1 MNKLIQLLFA
11 LLTLGAFIWAGWQ
24 GYLLLRQEQMGL
36 PEGTRSAVIIIAILA
51 IICTFMITTA
61 ISNHGDKI
69 FRGHQ
74 YESRL
79 ALYEKCIAV
88 WQAILLEIPEGRQV
102 QIELHFRELD
112 AQMALL
118 ASAKVLKAYNE
129 LRKSSGTEGVNSK
142 PTTESGQKLLI
153 AMREDLG
160 QAPDFLIR
168 KEIQQMFS

>member
-1 MNKLIQLLFA
+1 MRNLIQLLFA

-51 IICTFMITTA
+51 IICTFMLATA
-61 ISNHGDKI
+61 ISNHGDKV
-69 FRGHQ
+69 FRGKQ

-88 WQAILLEIPEGRQV
+88 WQAILQEIPEGRQV

-112 AQMALL
+112 AQMAML

-129 LRKSSGTEGVNSK
+129 LKKSSGNDGLHTKSASD
-142 PTTESGQKLLI
+142 SGQKLLV

-160 QAPDFLIR
+160 QAPDFIVR
-168 KEIQQMFS
+168 KEIQNLFS